1 MSGGVERADV
11 TLAALAVY
19 GERLARAATLE
30 DVFDSALAG
39 IEELCGCRHSL
50 LLVHQPELGRLVTV
64 ASRGYETGGAG
75 SEVALGEGVIGMVGA
90 RRQAMRIGNLQRM
103 LSYARTVRRSAAEHD
118 LPADEIQLPGL
129 VDARSQLAAPM
140 ISRGALVGVLAIE
153 SSTALAYDV
162 IDERALT
169 IAAQLVAAAVER
181 EQLAA
186 SDAEPPTQVAT
197 PLAARSASVPAAPIV
212 AEGTAPAVLR
222 HYAVDGSTFIDDSY
236 VIKGVAGRLLWKLVS
251 EYGATGRT
259 SFTNREAKLD
269 PTLELPEYRDN
280 FESRLILLKRRLDE
294 HDSPVRVHSG
304 GRGRFDLDV
313 RAPLALE
320 LIARGGRT
328 AG

>member
-1 MSGGVERADV
+1 MSGGAERADV

-64 ASRGYETGGAG
+64 ASRGYATGGAG

-103 LSYARTVRRSAAEHD
+103 LAYARTVRRSGAEDD

-129 VDARSQLAAPM
+129 LDARSQLAAPM
-140 ISRGALVGVLAIE
+140 IARGVLVGVLVVE

-181 EQLAA
+181 EQLAD
-186 SDAEPPTQVAT
+186 SDAEPPTHLAT
-197 PLAARSASVPAAPIV
+197 PLATPLDTPSASVPAAPIV
-212 AEGTAPAVLR
+212 AEGTAQAVLR
-222 HYAVDGSTFIDDSY
+222 HYAVDGSTFIDDCY

-294 HDSPVRVHSG
+294 HDSPVRVRSS
-304 GRGRFDLDV
+304 GRGRFDLVV
-313 RAPLALE
+313 RTPLALE
-320 LIARGGRT
+320 LIAR
-328 AG
+328 AP

>member
-1 MSGGVERADV
+1 MSGGAERADA

-39 IEELCGCRHSL
+39 LEELVGCRNSL

-103 LSYARTVRRSAAEHD
+103 LSYARTVRRSAAERD
-118 LPADEIQLPGL
+118 RPADEIQLPGL
-129 VDARSQLAAPM
+129 LDARSQLAAPM
-140 ISRGALVGVLAIE
+140 IARSELVGVLAVE

-186 SDAEPPTQVAT
+186 SDAVAPTHHVT
-197 PLAARSASVPAAPIV
+197 PPAAPIV
-212 AEGTAPAVLR
+212 AEGTAPAAVLR
-222 HYAVDGSTFIDDSY
+222 HYAVDGSTFIDDCY

-269 PTLELPEYRDN
+269 PTLELPDYRDN

-294 HDSPVRVHSG
+294 HDSPVRVRSS
-304 GRGRFDLDV
+304 GRGRFDLVV

-320 LIARGGRT
+320 LVARSP
-328 AG
+328 